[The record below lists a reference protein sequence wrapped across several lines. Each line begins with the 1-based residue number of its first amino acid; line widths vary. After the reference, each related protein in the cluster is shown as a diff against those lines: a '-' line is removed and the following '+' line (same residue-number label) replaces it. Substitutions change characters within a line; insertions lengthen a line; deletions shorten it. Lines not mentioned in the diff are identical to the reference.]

1 MKNNP
6 LAELTFLAEN
16 RADEETY
23 AEQWQQLFEVVCAVG
38 SELYINPYDFL
49 DMLEDLRQL
58 MRMAMADNSTMQ

>member
-16 RADEETY
+16 RADDETY
-23 AEQWQQLFEVVCAVG
+23 AEQRQSLFDVVCAVG

-49 DMLEDLRQL
+49 DMLEELRRL
-58 MRMAMADNSTMQ
+58 MQMAMADNATMQ

>member
-23 AEQWQQLFEVVCAVG
+23 AEQRQQLFEVVCAVG
-38 SELYINPYDFL
+38 SELYINPYDFR
-49 DMLEDLRQL
+49 DMLE
-58 MRMAMADNSTMQ
+58 N